1 MYQTSYLVRNLVLAA
16 SVIAGAAVGD
26 IIADKLPNYNVMV
39 NNSQVNG
46 VSLGVGT
53 AALVVGPFLNKGFY
67 NDVVGAF
74 GAGVLAS
81 ALSGVISSVAH
92 QHITP
97 PVGYAQPVQQ
107 VVAQPVA
114 AGYNEDVEKEMG
126 FAQSTS

>member
-26 IIADKLPNYNVMV
+26 IIADKLPNYNVVV
-39 NNSQVNG
+39 NNSQVNE
-46 VSLGVGT
+46 VSVGVGT
-53 AALVVGPFLNKGFY
+53 AALVAGPLLKKGFY

-97 PVGYAQPVQQ
+97 PVGFAQPVQQ

-114 AGYNEDVEKEMG
+114 AGYNEDAEKEMG

>member
-26 IIADKLPNYNVMV
+26 IIADKLPNYNVVV
-39 NNSQVNG
+39 NNSQVNE
-46 VSLGVGT
+46 VSVGVGT
-53 AALVVGPFLNKGFY
+53 AALVVGPFLKKGFY

-81 ALSGVISSVAH
+81 ALSGVISSAAQ

-97 PVGYAQPVQQ
+97 PVGFAQPVQQ